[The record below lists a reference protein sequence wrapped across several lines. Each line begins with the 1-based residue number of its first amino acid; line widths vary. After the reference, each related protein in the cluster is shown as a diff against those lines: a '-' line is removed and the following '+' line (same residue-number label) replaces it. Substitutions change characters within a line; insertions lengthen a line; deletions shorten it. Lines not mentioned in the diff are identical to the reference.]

1 MVAKWILQEYCV
13 MGTVSTISKDDACR
27 EQESMKRP
35 EFSPC
40 DSINY
45 RFSPS

>member
-1 MVAKWILQEYCV
+1 MDGKWCKNIV
-13 MGTVSTISKDDACR
+13 WKGTVSTISKDDACR
-27 EQESMKRP
+27 EQEGMKRP
-35 EFSPC
+35 EFSLC